1 MKYICIYVSINIVVV
16 CLPAKKVLESTT
28 NVAGEGGPE
37 RAIKASIQSNYRSR
51 MISILTKVCVCVCVC
66 VCVSQQ
72 AERLGPQDGAL
83 LSHFH
88 QQEVNNQP

>member
-1 MKYICIYVSINIVVV
+1 MNEVHMYLCIYQYSCWGV
-16 CLPAKKVLESTT
+16 CLPAEKVLESTT

-51 MISILTKVCVCVCVC
+51 MISILTKVCVCV
-66 VCVSQQ
+66 SQQ